1 MKFKAVIFDLDG
13 TLLDTIEDI
22 KVTMN
27 SALRRYNYPEFSV
40 EEYKY
45 FVGKGVDNLIREV
58 MKTASIPSS
67 AFKGL
72 KEAYYEIYKHQA
84 TINTKL
90 YEGMSSLLSELKTK
104 NISLNVLSN
113 KPHSQTVEVI
123 KHYFGDKVFDFVYGK
138 KEDFSPKP
146 DPASALDLTKALGI
160 QPEEVLY
167 IGDTETDILTAKN
180 AGFYSVGVL
189 WGFRKEDELV
199 RAGACEIVKHPLEI
213 LDLL

>member
-1 MKFKAVIFDLDG
+1 MKYKAVIFDLDG

-22 KVTMN
+22 KITMN
-27 SALRRYNYPEFSV
+27 LALKRYNYPEFSV

-45 FVGKGVDNLIREV
+45 FVGKGVDNLISEV
-58 MKTASIPSS
+58 IKTASIPSS
-67 AFKGL
+67 AFRDL
-72 KEAYYEIYKHQA
+72 KEAYYEIYKNQA

-90 YEGMSSLLSELKTK
+90 YDGISELIKELK
-104 NISLNVLSN
+104 ANGISLNVLSN

-123 KHYFGDKVFDFVYGK
+123 RHYFGEGVFDLVYGK

-160 QPEEVLY
+160 TPTEVLY
-167 IGDTETDILTAKN
+167 VGDTETDILTAKN

-199 RAGACEIVKHPLEI
+199 NADASKIVKHPLEI
-213 LDLL
+213 LNLM